1 MNELI
6 TGEREAQILW
16 SEEKGLRRKE
26 MELEK
31 EKKRSNYK
39 ENNREGEIIWR
50 KKTRKKTENQNE
62 KKLKKRLIDWEG
74 VEDKSSVVTRVHF
87 NLKPYLIYD

>member
-74 VEDKSSVVTRVHF
+74 VEDKNFCSNESSF
-87 NLKPYLIYD
+87 